1 MNSKNMKTYLSP
13 VPSRSLES
21 PAVAHSTY
29 SGLWRGKQRKR
40 RITGHGF
47 TLLNKTSSAGLSFRY
62 REKVEYN
69 SGTYLSE
76 FWVTVMVT

>member
-1 MNSKNMKTYLSP
+1 VNSKNMKTYLSP

-21 PAVAHSTY
+21 
-29 SGLWRGKQRKR
+29 QRKR
-40 RITGHGF
+40 RKMGHGF